1 MKVEPQDAGVRVLA
15 FDGATPFYLLSA
27 GARFEP
33 RHEWHRDCFL
43 PLESYRGLDDH
54 EDHLFAAVVN
64 AKLAVGESVTFVL
77 TTQAATELDGARAR
91 AEQVEHEQKL
101 LAMWRGFDGQAASS
115 APGWVQQLVLGADQ
129 FVVKR
134 SLPDEPDGRS
144 IIAGYHWFGDWGR
157 DTMIAL
163 PGIALTTG
171 RPEIARKILLAFARY
186 VDGGM
191 LPNDF
196 PDAGGQPEYN
206 TVDAGLWFFEAVRQ
220 YFAATQDS
228 ATLAKLFPVL
238 EGMVDAHL
246 KGTRYQIHVDEAD
259 GLLYAGELG
268 VH

>member
-1 MKVEPQDAGVRVLA
+1 MKLG
-15 FDGATPFYLLSA
+15 
-27 GARFEP
+27 
-33 RHEWHRDCFL
+33 
-43 PLESYRGLDDH
+43 
-54 EDHLFAAVVN
+54 
-64 AKLAVGESVTFVL
+64 VGESVTCVL
-77 TTQAATELDGARAR
+77 TTQAATELEGARAR
-91 AEQVEHEQKL
+91 AEQAEHEKKL
-101 LAMWRGFDGQAASS
+101 LAMWTGCDAKAASA
-115 APGWVQQLVLGADQ
+115 APGWVKQLVLGADQ

-220 YFAATQDS
+220 YYAATKDS
-228 ATLAKLFPVL
+228 ATLGKLFPYWK
-238 EGMVDAHL
+238 E
-246 KGTRYQIHVDEAD
+246 
-259 GLLYAGELG
+259 
-268 VH
+268 